1 MTDELVTIEVDGREL
16 KAKPGTM
23 LIDVTD
29 AAGINIPRFCY
40 HKKLSVSANCR
51 MCLVEVE
58 KVPKPLPA
66 CCTPVNEG
74 MKVSTRS
81 PMALGAQKGTMEFLL
96 INHPLDCPICDQ
108 GGECELQDVAVGYGS
123 DVSRYS
129 EAKRVVPQRDIGP
142 LIATDFTRCI
152 HCTRCVRFGAEIA
165 GVRELGATGRGE
177 HMTIGTFVEKSV
189 DSEMSG
195 NVIDLCPVG
204 SLTAKP
210 SRYKARAW
218 ELTQHD
224 SVAPHDSVGSNIHV
238 HTRNNR
244 VVRVHPKENESINEI
259 WLSDRDRFSY
269 EGLNSEDRLTQ
280 PMVRKNGEW
289 QEVEWQEALEFAVK
303 GLQSAAGSDG
313 DQLATLV
320 SANSTLEELYLA
332 QKLTRGMD
340 SGNID
345 HRLRQSDFRLD
356 GNDSPVPGLGITI
369 QGIES
374 LDAALLVGSN
384 VRKEQPIIAHRLRK
398 AAKSGA
404 KVSFIN
410 PLWIDLHFEA
420 DQFVSTPAVMVDN
433 LASIA
438 KAASAKLTG
447 NLAKL
452 VKAAE
457 VSETAKSVAEQLKSA
472 NNGVI
477 MLGNQAAAHPDYSLL
492 VVLASAIAEA
502 TNTSLSYIP
511 ALSNSVGAALAGA
524 LPHRGPAASL
534 VEKCG
539 ANAQMMQSKPRKA
552 YLLMGAEPGFDFW
565 DPSLINSALDQ
576 AECVVALTAYHSE
589 SLASCAD
596 VMLPIAGF
604 AETSGTLV
612 NAEGTWQSF
621 NGLVKPQG
629 DARPAWKVLRVLG
642 NLLDID
648 GFDQNSSDDVLE
660 ELKSH
665 AAETAIDNSVSTKTA
680 GELNSST
687 EGLYRIGDVPMY
699 ASDALVRRASSLQRT
714 NSAEPAAVR
723 LSANQAKS
731 SDVEEEE
738 TLVVVQ
744 DGNRAQLPLIIDPRV
759 PDGAVW
765 ISSALPGTE
774 KLGGQFGVVTL
785 EKA

>member
-16 KAKPGTM
+16 QAKPGTM

-51 MCLVEVE
+51 MCLVEVA

-66 CCTPVNEG
+66 CCTPVNDG

-81 PMALGAQKGTMEFLL
+81 PLALAAQKGTMEFLL

-123 DVSRYS
+123 DVSRFS
-129 EAKRVVPQRDIGP
+129 ESKRVVPQRDIGP

-177 HMTIGTFVEKSV
+177 HMTIGTFIEKSV

-210 SRYKARAW
+210 SRYQARAW
-218 ELTQHD
+218 ELTQH
-224 SVAPHDSVGSNIHV
+224 SGIAAHDSVGSNIHI

-244 VVRVHPKENESINEI
+244 VIRVHPRENESINEI

-280 PMVRKNGEW
+280 PMIRKNGTW
-289 QEVEWQEALEFAVK
+289 LKVEWQEALEFAVK

-320 SANSTLEELYLA
+320 SANSTVEELYLA

-340 SGNID
+340 SNNID
-345 HRLRQSDFRLD
+345 YRLRQSDFRLD
-356 GNDSPVPGLGITI
+356 GNDSPVPGLSVGISD
-369 QGIES
+369 IES
-374 LDAALLVGSN
+374 LNAALLIGSI

-398 AAKSGA
+398 AANNGA
-404 KVSFIN
+404 KISFIN
-410 PLWIDLHFEA
+410 PLWVDLHFDA
-420 DQFVSTPAVMVDN
+420 DQFVTTPELMVSN

-447 NLAKL
+447 NLAKI

-457 VSETAKSVAEQLKSA
+457 VSDAAKTVAEQLKSA
-472 NNGVI
+472 KSGAI
-477 MLGNQAAAHPDYSLL
+477 LLGNQASAHPDYSVI

-502 TNTSLSYIP
+502 TDSTLSYIP
-511 ALSNSVGAALAGA
+511 AHSNSVGAALAGA
-524 LPHRGPAASL
+524 TPHRGVAATRL
-534 VEKCG
+534 EKSG
-539 ANAQMMQSKPRKA
+539 ADAELMQSKPRKA
-552 YLLMGAEPGFDFW
+552 YILMGVEPDFDFW
-565 DPSLINSALDQ
+565 NPSLINGALDQ
-576 AECVVALTAYHSE
+576 AECVIALTAYRSDSLE
-589 SLASCAD
+589 SRAD

-604 AETSGTLV
+604 AETSGTFV

-621 NGLVKPQG
+621 NGVVKPQG
-629 DARPAWKVLRVLG
+629 ESRPAWKVLRVLG
-642 NLLDID
+642 NLLAID
-648 GFDQNSSDDVLE
+648 GFDQNSSSEVLE
-660 ELKSH
+660 ELKSL
-665 AAETAIDNSVSTKTA
+665 TLDKSIDNSVSTKTA
-680 GELNSST
+680 GDLNSST
-687 EGLYRIGDVPMY
+687 KGLYRVGDVPLY
-699 ASDALVRRASSLQRT
+699 ASDALVRRASSLQKT
-714 NSAEPAAVR
+714 NDAVAAAIR
-723 LSANQAKS
+723 LSANQAKQAGFE
-731 SDVEEEE
+731 DQNEI
-738 TLVVVQ
+738 VVIQ
-744 DGNRAQLPLIIDPRV
+744 DNNRTQLPLIIDPRV

-774 KLGGQFGVVTL
+774 KLGGQYGEVTL